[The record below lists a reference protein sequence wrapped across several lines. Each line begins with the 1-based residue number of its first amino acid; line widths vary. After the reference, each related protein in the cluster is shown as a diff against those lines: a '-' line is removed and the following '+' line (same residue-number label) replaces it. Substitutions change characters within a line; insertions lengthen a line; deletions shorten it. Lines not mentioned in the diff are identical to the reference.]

1 MYLAGGFMPHGHCL
15 FWEPGLL
22 ALHVASDG
30 LTALAY
36 FSIPW
41 LLFRLVQQRKDVPFQ
56 NLFHLFAAFIMAC
69 GTTHLMAIWTMWSP
83 DYWLEGWVK
92 AATGIVSAVTAV
104 VLHRNYRAI
113 LAIPS
118 PEELQAEI
126 DRRLAAERVLE
137 EQVKSRTRELGVTR
151 QEAERHRL
159 LLDETLIGLPAAV
172 VVADASGPIHLANP
186 QARKLLGLS
195 EGANWQEVELRNQ
208 AGEVVG
214 QDLFSVETT
223 ELAVVVGGRHLTCS
237 SRLTDGAGVAVFND
251 VTAQKTIEEEL
262 RLSNQELK
270 MFGHAASHDLKE
282 PLRGIHGCLSILER
296 RLDLEGEREK
306 HLFELVKGS
315 AARMQAMIEGLLRYS
330 QLGRHRAEVEP
341 VQVATVVG
349 DALKDLRV
357 LLEESAAEVEL
368 GELGQ
373 TEADPTLLRQL
384 YANLIA
390 NAVKFRHKD
399 RPCRVSLG
407 RPDDAFFVKDNGIGI
422 DPTQFDRIFL
432 LFQRLHAA
440 DAYPGTGLGLAVC
453 KNVVDRHGGRIWVES
468 APGEGTTMW
477 FTLKPGP
484 AAQSETEPG

>member
-22 ALHVASDG
+22 ALHVISDG

-41 LLFRLVQQRKDVPFQ
+41 LLFKLVQQRKDVPFQ

-126 DRRLAAERVLE
+126 DRRLEAERVLE

-151 QEAERHRL
+151 QEAEHHRM
-159 LLDETLIGLPAAV
+159 LLDETLIALPAAV
-172 VVADASGPIHLANP
+172 VAAHAEGPIYLANP
-186 QARKLLGLS
+186 RARQLLGLKD
-195 EGANWQEVELRNQ
+195 GANWQEVELRNE

-214 QDLFSVETT
+214 RDLFLVETT
-223 ELAVVVGGRHLTCS
+223 DLAVVVDGRHLTCS
-237 SRLTDGAGVAVFND
+237 SHLSEGGGGVAVFND
-251 VTAQKTIEEEL
+251 VTAQKLIEEEL
-262 RLSNQELK
+262 RLSNHELK

-296 RLDLEGEREK
+296 RLNLEGEREK

-330 QLGRHRAEVEP
+330 QLGRHRAEVEK
-341 VQVATVVG
+341 VEVSEVV
-349 DALKDLRV
+349 DEVLQDLRV
-357 LLEESAAEVEL
+357 LLEESGAEVEV

-384 YANLIA
+384 YANLIT
-390 NAVKFRHKD
+390 NAVKFRQEGK
-399 RPCRVSLG
+399 RCQVSLG
-407 RPDDAFFVKDNGIGI
+407 RRDEAFFVRDNGIGI
-422 DPTQFDRIFL
+422 DPAQFDRIFL

-440 DAYPGTGLGLAVC
+440 DSYPGTGLGLAVC
-453 KNVVDRHGGRIWVES
+453 KNVVDRHGGQIWVES
-468 APGEGTTMW
+468 TPDEGTTMW
-477 FTLKPGP
+477 FTLKPVP
-484 AAQSETEPG
+484 VAPR